1 MSPTSTPR
9 RVLVVDDEAPIR
21 NFAARVLRDVG
32 YVTAVAADGPDALRI
47 AGDEAPFDLFLLDV
61 TMPGMRGDEL
71 ARRLRQGSR
80 DAKVLYLTGFSDRLF
95 EERSVLWEGEAFVEK
110 PVTPQGLREA
120 VSLILFG
127 HTDGP
132 ERSLSS
138 TRPKVT
144 PSG

>member
-1 MSPTSTPR
+1 MRPTGNPL

-21 NFAARVLRDVG
+21 TFTARVLRDVG
-32 YVTAVAADGPDALRI
+32 YVTAVAANGTDALRI
-47 AGDEAPFDLFLLDV
+47 AEEEAPFDLFLLDV

-71 ARRLRQGSR
+71 ARRLRQDSP

-95 EERSVLWEGEAFVEK
+95 EKRSVLWEGEAFVEK

-132 ERSLSS
+132 ERSLS
-138 TRPKVT
+138 TKPA
-144 PSG
+144 

>member
-1 MSPTSTPR
+1 MRPTSDPR

-21 NFAARVLRDVG
+21 TFTARVLRDAG
-32 YVTAVAADGPDALRI
+32 YVTAVAANAPDALSI
-47 AGDEAPFDLFLLDV
+47 AEGEAPFDLFVLDV

-71 ARRLRQGSR
+71 ARRLRQGSP

-120 VSLILFG
+120 RAS
-127 HTDGP
+127 P
-132 ERSLSS
+132 
-138 TRPKVT
+138 
-144 PSG
+144 